1 MKKALITGITGQGDK
16 DKNCK
21 DSRFDLPSL
30 LFFVSFSFSLI
41 NSKSKDLTLF
51 LLRHHAESQLF
62 GRKNLWKNK
71 KYVKINIFEL
81 KGGLGI

>member
-41 NSKSKDLTLF
+41 NSKSKDLTP
-51 LLRHHAESQLF
+51 
-62 GRKNLWKNK
+62 G
-71 KYVKINIFEL
+71 VVV
-81 KGGLGI
+81 GISFTPPC